1 MSYLKSKLRESQLHE
16 RIQSKVFFLSLKS
29 ITSWESI
36 VKFPMDQSKEISGVL
51 ASKKVAFGARALM
64 EIHVYCGLPT
74 MYKRGNEW

>member
-1 MSYLKSKLRESQLHE
+1 MNAFNQKF
-16 RIQSKVFFLSLKS
+16 FFLSPKS

-74 MYKRGNEW
+74 ICIKGGMNGSSIIQST